1 MKPAVLI
8 PGKKE
13 AFANYQLAVEAAGG
27 RAVFSGDAGDL
38 AQCVGMLLPGG
49 GDVMPWRYGQ
59 ENTFSRDLDGE
70 RDSMEFAFLKQ
81 AVSAGKPVLAICRGM
96 QVVNVFFGGTLC
108 QDLPGHSRLSG
119 GIDRLHYART
129 APSFLTPLYGAAQI
143 INSAHHQAAACL
155 GNGLRAVQWAP
166 DGTVEALE
174 HTSMPIYAVQWH
186 PERMRGPFATCGATA
201 GDRLFRA
208 FLNRCAQKK

>member
-1 MKPAVLI
+1 
-8 PGKKE
+8 
-13 AFANYQLAVEAAGG
+13 
-27 RAVFSGDAGDL
+27 
-38 AQCVGMLLPGG
+38 
-49 GDVMPWRYGQ
+49 MPWRYGQ

-174 HTSMPIYAVQWH
+174 HTSMPIYARPVASGADAGPICH
-186 PERMRGPFATCGATA
+186 VRSNCRRPPVPCFFKSMRPEKIRKNGLTSVFIYVNISKLTISIGGQT
-201 GDRLFRA
+201 
-208 FLNRCAQKK
+208 QV